1 MGIKIIIFYS
11 GSIRYYELGFLINLI
26 SLIGQIRSVKRCIR
40 GLKIR
45 LEGFKIN
52 CKVEWIAW

>member
-11 GSIRYYELGFLINLI
+11 GSIRYYELGFIVNLI
-26 SLIGQIRSVKRCIR
+26 SLIGQIRSVIKYIK

-45 LEGFKIN
+45 LEGSKIN
-52 CKVEWIAW
+52 CKVE